1 MTITKKLSRTEM
13 AQRVAAD
20 IQEGAYVNL
29 GIGAPTLVA
38 NYLGDKEVF
47 LHSENGL
54 LGMGPSPAPGA
65 WQSVAKPCTRDQA
78 ASAAAAG
85 SACAR
90 GSDRVATPRLS
101 CSPAAACA
109 ATRSVSVSSNSALS
123 NITA

>member
-13 AQRVAAD
+13 AKRVAAD

-54 LGMGPSPAPGA
+54 LGMGPARPR
-65 WQSVAKPCTRDQA
+65 AKKTM
-78 ASAAAAG
+78 
-85 SACAR
+85 
-90 GSDRVATPRLS
+90 T
-101 CSPAAACA
+101 
-109 ATRSVSVSSNSALS
+109 
-123 NITA
+123 